1 MEGRNGGT
9 LKAGGTIGP
18 GRPRKIPDLQTLV
31 NTVMGEE
38 GKDGKTAMEAVW
50 AALRAKAAK
59 GDIRAA
65 ELLIKYSYGQP
76 KASVDVTTGGQPIQN
91 SGWLEKLP
99 IDQQVEVIKAFDKS
113 KKDED

>member
-1 MEGRNGGT
+1 MSTEGEKRTMRGRNGGT
-9 LKAGGTIGP
+9 LTIGGAGG

-76 KASVDVTTGGQPIQN
+76 RQEVDLTTKGESLNENKQTLNVVFQPRN
-91 SGWLEKLP
+91 DDPAE
-99 IDQQVEVIKAFDKS
+99 
-113 KKDED
+113 